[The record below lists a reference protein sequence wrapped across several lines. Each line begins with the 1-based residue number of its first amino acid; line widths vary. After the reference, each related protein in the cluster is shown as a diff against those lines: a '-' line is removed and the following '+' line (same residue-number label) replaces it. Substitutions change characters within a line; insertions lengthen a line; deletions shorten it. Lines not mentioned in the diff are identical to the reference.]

1 MLLAIMTLV
10 ALAVLGLLFWVVRS
24 NVGES
29 CSLHNVDT
37 AALRNL
43 LSQRDEEYL
52 RDSLTTKDYQR
63 VRRARLR
70 AVQEYLIWIAEDC
83 AVLLAEIRI
92 HGLQSPREAESM
104 AWRAITL
111 RLSSLAF
118 WVLLW
123 IEYLLPGI
131 EIRLGRVFGSYDE
144 FVRSA
149 ERYLKNGQPQ
159 PAISTGRG

>member
-1 MLLAIMTLV
+1 MLLTIITLV
-10 ALAVLGLLFWVVRS
+10 ALAVLGLLLWVVRS

-29 CSLHNVDT
+29 PSLHNVDT
-37 AALRNL
+37 IALRNL
-43 LSQRDEEYL
+43 LSQADEEYL
-52 RDSLTTKDYQR
+52 RDSLTAKDYQR

-70 AVQEYLIWIAEDC
+70 AVQEYLFWIAEDC
-83 AVLLAEIRI
+83 AVLLAEIRV
-92 HGLQSPREAESM
+92 HGLQSPRETESM
-104 AWRAITL
+104 VWKAITL

-131 EIRLGRVFGSYDE
+131 EIRPGRVFGGYDE

-149 ERYLKNGQPQ
+149 ERYLTKGQPQ
-159 PAISTGRG
+159 PAMSTGRG